1 MFAYWQ
7 KNIQKHIRIE
17 IKMKILLVEAN
28 YKNKYPPLGLMKISA
43 YHKEIGDEVV
53 FVKGKNKDLKNQKWD
68 RIYVTTLFTFYWK
81 KTVDTIKYYYNSVK
95 NPSDLHVGG
104 IMATLLEQD
113 LRAEKGI
120 QGITI
125 RTGLLNQTNM
135 LGNETVPVDLMTP
148 DYSIIDK
155 ESNEYLDYEYEVQNA
170 YMASTTKGCI
180 RRCKFCAVSTLE
192 PTYCDYIDI
201 KGQIKEVN
209 RLYGEKRNL
218 MLMDNNILASPQLEH
233 IVDDLVEQGFGRG
246 NQSYEKQF
254 GKRKLKQTRY
264 VDFNQ
269 GTDARLLT
277 EETITQLARLE
288 VKPLRI
294 AFDHA
299 DKENVRIYKE
309 AQWLAAR
316 HGFKNLSNYVLFN
329 FKDTPQELYYR
340 LKVNIELNKAFRK
353 EKLDT
358 SIWSFPMKYMP
369 FSGEHR
375 MDRKYIGEHWN
386 AKMLRGVQ
394 CILNATHAVVGPKEE
409 FFNHAFGSTYEEFE
423 ELIYMPEL
431 FITKRKDNVD
441 KIEQWRHI
449 YRNLDDA
456 EKQQFI
462 ELIKNNSFPDVYIEN
477 EEIRLLYS
485 WYMKQIVGFISDN
498 KMTIQS
504 LKNLRNRQN
513 PDKTPGFSHQNQH
526 ITPRNNLAKR
536 SLNNASVKR

>member
-1 MFAYWQ
+1 
-7 KNIQKHIRIE
+7 
-17 IKMKILLVEAN
+17 MKILLVEAD

-43 YHKEIGDEVV
+43 YHKACGDEVI
-53 FVKGKNKDLKNQKWD
+53 FVKGKNKDLKEQIWD
-68 RIYVTTLFTFYWK
+68 RIYITTLFTFYWK
-81 KTVDTIKYYYNSVK
+81 KTVDTIKFYYNSV
-95 NPSDLHVGG
+95 NSPGDLHVGG

-113 LRAEKGI
+113 LRTEPGI

-125 RTGLLNQTNM
+125 RTGLLNQPNM
-135 LGNETVPVDLMTP
+135 LGNEAVPVDLITP
-148 DYSIIDK
+148 DYSIIEK
-155 ESNEYLDYEYEVQNA
+155 SSNKYLDYEYEVQNA

-192 PTYCDYIDI
+192 PIYCGYIDI
-201 KGQIKEVN
+201 KSQIEEVA

-218 MLMDNNILASPQLEH
+218 MLMDNNILASPQLAQ
-233 IVDDLVEQGFGRG
+233 IVNDLVELGFGRG
-246 NQSYEKQF
+246 NKSYERTT

-277 EETITQLARLE
+277 EMTIVQLARLE

-299 DKENVRIYKE
+299 DEENVRIYKE

-329 FKDTPQELYYR
+329 FKDTPRELYYR
-340 LKVNIELNKAFRK
+340 LKVNIELNKAFK
-353 EKLDT
+353 EEKLDT

-375 MDRKYIGEHWN
+375 KDRKYIGEHWN

-409 FFNHAFGSTYEEFE
+409 YFNHAFGSTYDEFE
-423 ELIYMPEL
+423 EIIYMPEL
-431 FITKRKDNVD
+431 YITKRKDNE
-441 KIEQWRHI
+441 KAII
-449 YRNLDDA
+449 YWKCLYRGLNQVQ
-456 EKQQFI
+456 KQEFI
-462 ELIKNNSFPDVYIEN
+462 ELIKDNSFPDVDIHDKK
-477 EEIRLLYS
+477 IQLLYNC
-485 WYMKQIVGFISDN
+485 YK
-498 KMTIQS
+498 K
-504 LKNLRNRQN
+504 
-513 PDKTPGFSHQNQH
+513 
-526 ITPRNNLAKR
+526 
-536 SLNNASVKR
+536 